1 MNTAGTIQ
9 VTDKLMAGLQGFVTL
24 VNDPHQIKAFYD
36 LHEALQQTQ
45 PMRSFEHYMLSIPEI
60 AQLVE
65 ERYTPP
71 ASSLKQL
78 NQLPEGSLG
87 RVHATRMIAAG
98 LDPDAIQKNATAV
111 ENWEAGLEWKAS
123 YLTQRRAMTHDIH
136 HTVTNFG
143 TDLPGEVG
151 LSAVY
156 LAQIHQPVSLL
167 YLAAVL
173 LHAMAKSQEYKQALQ
188 ALSVGLEMGQQA
200 RNLLA
205 QKWET
210 GWERPLSEWREKLS
224 IAPIAV

>member
-1 MNTAGTIQ
+1 
-9 VTDKLMAGLQGFVTL
+9 
-24 VNDPHQIKAFYD
+24 
-36 LHEALQQTQ
+36 
-45 PMRSFEHYMLSIPEI
+45 
-60 AQLVE
+60 
-65 ERYTPP
+65 
-71 ASSLKQL
+71 
-78 NQLPEGSLG
+78 
-87 RVHATRMIAAG
+87 MIAAG
-98 LDPDAIQKNATAV
+98 LDPDAIPKNATAV

-188 ALSVGLEMGQQA
+188 TLSVGLEMGQQA

-224 IAPIAV
+224 IVPIAV